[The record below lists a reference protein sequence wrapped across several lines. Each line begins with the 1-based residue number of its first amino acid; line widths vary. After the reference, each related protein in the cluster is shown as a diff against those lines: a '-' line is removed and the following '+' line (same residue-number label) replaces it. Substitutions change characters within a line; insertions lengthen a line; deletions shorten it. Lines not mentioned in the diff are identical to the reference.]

1 MGKRISCYHC
11 EAEVEKIA
19 VALNKKLLGRKITRF
34 YCLDCLANYL
44 EVTTDELLAR
54 AEEFKAQGCALFM

>member
-1 MGKRISCYHC
+1 MSKRVSCYHC
-11 EAEVEKIA
+11 EAEVAKIA

-54 AEEFKAQGCALFM
+54 AEEFKEQGCALFM